1 MSIRG
6 RTARLIKTVTERQ
19 CGYNDVVSGQCLL
32 TSDRL
37 RVQTGKQTMDEACPY
52 AVRIARSSCDRVRVL
67 TDNIPVDQ
75 PNERL
80 CTLTNT
86 LVGKAAEILRWLEYH
101 IADIIRG
108 TTPLEDRTA
117 DQKDALLFSLNP
129 LHHFVGIL
137 C

>member
-1 MSIRG
+1 
-6 RTARLIKTVTERQ
+6 
-19 CGYNDVVSGQCLL
+19 
-32 TSDRL
+32 
-37 RVQTGKQTMDEACPY
+37 MDEACPY
-52 AVRIARSSCDRVRVL
+52 AVRIARLSCDRVRVL
-67 TDNIPVDQ
+67 TDNIPVDR

-86 LVGKAAEILRWLEYH
+86 LIGKAAEIVRWLEDH

-117 DQKDALLFSLNP
+117 DQKDALLFSLDP

-137 C
+137 CQCIARGGGTSDAI